1 MQFAVL
7 NANRLWH
14 RNGSLHPAFHGF
26 TQLLSRKNIDIVFMS
41 ELNFPVHPT
50 LPNDQPFRFIG
61 CPGSLGRDAGF
72 LVTERIVLEQF
83 HGISDSTNMVWRLM
97 PASSGDPPTALCS
110 FWAPHVGLPEPSRTQ
125 FWSRMHTCISVI
137 KQQIPGVNFLI
148 AGDSNLW
155 IPGLVAGRDA
165 RSQDVGPLSQLN
177 VILSE
182 FDLSLRNPNQCP
194 THSAGAALDL
204 VIASDDVV
212 IDPVVVHNGSDCSCP
227 LPLEC
232 CPV

>member
-72 LVTERIVLEQF
+72 LVTERIVLSMI
-83 HGISDSTNMVWRLM
+83 HLY
-97 PASSGDPPTALCS
+97 
-110 FWAPHVGLPEPSRTQ
+110 
-125 FWSRMHTCISVI
+125 
-137 KQQIPGVNFLI
+137 
-148 AGDSNLW
+148 
-155 IPGLVAGRDA
+155 
-165 RSQDVGPLSQLN
+165 
-177 VILSE
+177 
-182 FDLSLRNPNQCP
+182 
-194 THSAGAALDL
+194 
-204 VIASDDVV
+204 
-212 IDPVVVHNGSDCSCP
+212 
-227 LPLEC
+227 
-232 CPV
+232 